1 MRGAQE
7 VTVSVDGLAKAVKSA
22 KDKASRSAAVGEWMG
37 DEEAV
42 KACASMDPDA
52 IRYRLSGAGLPDA
65 DVGRVLAR
73 IRREASGLRV
83 ATPDDEPTAGNVID
97 YDGEPYRVPLPYA
110 VVKGRIVKQLDEG
123 RAVGIA
129 HREIFV
135 SRRWRSEDGDEVLD
149 VVWRQDGGWAVEAVP
164 RGVVMDARGIMCLA
178 AKGAP
183 VDSGSASNVVQWLSM
198 QAETL
203 GTGPGVAI
211 HRQGWVVEDGQ
222 IRDYIAGTRSLLGG
236 IDVRPMSDSAGAQ
249 IAADVRVAG
258 EWEQWV
264 RAVGAVSHRPQ
275 VMVAVWA
282 SVAAALLLPLGVDG
296 SAVVHWAA
304 GSSQGK
310 TTSIKL
316 AASVWGDPLGA
327 GLVGSWDATAK
338 KIEESAAFCSDMPLI
353 LDETS
358 HVPERGREAA
368 ARMIYALANGRGR
381 GRGTRGGAEAVATY
395 RTLTLSTGEAPLTSW
410 CTQEGIA
417 ARALEIEGPP
427 CESADQSD
435 RLVWAVCD
443 HYGHLGRRVVEAVA
457 RWDQGRARERYRQRV
472 SDWRAA
478 DGAGG
483 VGPRLGA
490 IVALLEA
497 AGRLC
502 ERLGVPGDVDA
513 ITDWIWA
520 RTQEQAR
527 SRDETERAWEL
538 IEAML
543 VEHAD
548 AVQADGK
555 EGTVRGGCIARRD
568 GDTVSV
574 SATKIRRWLT
584 DNKYDANGIIARWV
598 EQGRAVHSKPY
609 LLGERARCLT
619 FKT

>member
-1 MRGAQE
+1 
-7 VTVSVDGLAKAVKSA
+7 
-22 KDKASRSAAVGEWMG
+22 
-37 DEEAV
+37 
-42 KACASMDPDA
+42 
-52 IRYRLSGAGLPDA
+52 
-65 DVGRVLAR
+65 
-73 IRREASGLRV
+73 
-83 ATPDDEPTAGNVID
+83 
-97 YDGEPYRVPLPYA
+97 
-110 VVKGRIVKQLDEG
+110 
-123 RAVGIA
+123 
-129 HREIFV
+129 
-135 SRRWRSEDGDEVLD
+135 
-149 VVWRQDGGWAVEAVP
+149 
-164 RGVVMDARGIMCLA
+164 
-178 AKGAP
+178 
-183 VDSGSASNVVQWLSM
+183 
-198 QAETL
+198 
-203 GTGPGVAI
+203 
-211 HRQGWVVEDGQ
+211 
-222 IRDYIAGTRSLLGG
+222 
-236 IDVRPMSDSAGAQ
+236 
-249 IAADVRVAG
+249 
-258 EWEQWV
+258 
-264 RAVGAVSHRPQ
+264 
-275 VMVAVWA
+275 VWA

-296 SAVVHWAA
+296 SAVVHWSA

-358 HVPERGREAA
+358 HVPEKGREAA

-443 HYGHLGRRVVEAVA
+443 HYGHLGRRVVETVA
-457 RWDQGRARERYRQRV
+457 RWDQGRARERYRARV

-490 IVALLEA
+490 LVALLEA
-497 AGRLC
+497 AGKLC
-502 ERLGVPGDVDA
+502 ASLGVPGDVDA
-513 ITDWIWA
+513 ITDWIWE

-543 VEHAD
+543 IEHAD

-555 EGTVRGGCIARRD
+555 DGTLRGGCIARRD
-568 GDTVSV
+568 GNTVSV
-574 SATKIRRWLT
+574 STTKIRRWLS

-609 LLGERARCLT
+609 LMGERARCLT